1 MRRERER
8 AGGEWVKNSGRERN
22 FSRSKIGLERI
33 KNKIRKDGLFDIKF
47 IHLLKKKNSS
57 SPSGETRTERS
68 LLK

>member
-47 IHLLKKKNSS
+47 IHLLKKKIQVHL
-57 SPSGETRTERS
+57 PAKQERNGVF
-68 LLK
+68 

>member
-33 KNKIRKDGLFDIKF
+33 KNKI
-47 IHLLKKKNSS
+47 
-57 SPSGETRTERS
+57 
-68 LLK
+68 